1 MGRRRNSEVEQEKD
15 QVRERVDLFQLG
27 HTNCAFDTNVA
38 FSWNVFACV
47 TPSLLK
53 RPNFSIQQHKF
64 GMLNGML

>member
-1 MGRRRNSEVEQEKD
+1 MEQEKD
-15 QVRERVDLFQLG
+15 QVNVRERVNLFQLG

-64 GMLNGML
+64 GMLVPRMGC